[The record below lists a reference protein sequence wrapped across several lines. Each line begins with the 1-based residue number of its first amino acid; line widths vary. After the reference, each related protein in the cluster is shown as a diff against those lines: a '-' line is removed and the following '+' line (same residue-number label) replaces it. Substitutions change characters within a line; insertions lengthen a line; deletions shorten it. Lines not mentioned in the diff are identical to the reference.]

1 MTADNKHSEWSE
13 RASGLSGRSSESS
26 GKHSELNAAARG
38 IFLHALEACGI
49 ESAMERNFCVDL
61 NQDGKGVLRVAGA
74 AEIPL
79 AGVRRLRVMAMGKA
93 ALPMLDSVLRAVSR
107 VEGMDVAGICDG
119 PQFPAVRDARIR
131 YFAGGHP
138 VPNRD
143 SFEAAEA
150 MLEMARGLGQGSGQ
164 GDVALFLLSGGASA
178 MLELPLDRAIGLED
192 TAEFYRALVHS
203 GAAIAEINCVRKH
216 FSAVKGGR
224 LAAAAAGASRVLTLA
239 VSDVPADQLHALGS
253 GPTLPDDSSAGECME
268 IIRRYGLMERF
279 PASVRRYFEEMAA
292 AAEGLEK
299 TGRVETSSG
308 LAANLSANPFGNP
321 SGEFVVLLS
330 NEDLVERAK
339 ERAEALG
346 FHVEIDNAC
355 DDWECSAAAA
365 YLLERLRELRAEHG
379 RVCLLSG
386 GEITVHVAGTPGVGG
401 RNQQFALAC
410 ALRMDTAD
418 GGVAVLSAGSD
429 GVDGNSEAA
438 GAVVDAGFVDRAKAM
453 GLDPERSLAAFDAGR
468 LFEQTG
474 DGMVTGATGNNLRDL
489 RILLGD

>member
-1 MTADNKHSEWSE
+1 MTADNKHSEWNGRS
-13 RASGLSGRSSESS
+13 SGLSGRSSELS
-26 GKHSELNAAARG
+26 GKHSELSGAARG

-49 ESAMERNFCVDL
+49 ERAMERHFWLDL
-61 NQDGKGVLRVAGA
+61 DQEGEGVLRVAGA
-74 AEIPL
+74 AAIPL

-93 ALPMLDSVLRAVSR
+93 ALPMLDGVLRAISR

-119 PQFPAVRDARIR
+119 PQFPAERDARIR

-150 MLEMARGLGQGSGQ
+150 MLEMARGMGE
-164 GDVALFLLSGGASA
+164 GDVALILLSGGASA
-178 MLELPLDRAIGLED
+178 MLELPLERAIGVED
-192 TAEFYRALVHS
+192 TAVFYGALVHS

-308 LAANLSANPFGNP
+308 LAANASADPSGNPF
-321 SGEFVVLLS
+321 GEFVVILS
-330 NEDLVERAK
+330 NKDLVERAK

-346 FHVEIDNAC
+346 FRVEIDNGC
-355 DDWECSAAAA
+355 DDWECSAAAV
-365 YLLERLRELRAEHG
+365 YLLERLRELRAEYG

-386 GEITVHVAGTPGVGG
+386 GEITVNVAGTPGVGG

-410 ALRMDTAD
+410 ALRMDAAD
-418 GGVAVLSAGSD
+418 GRVAVLSAGSD
-429 GVDGNSEAA
+429 GVDGNSDAA